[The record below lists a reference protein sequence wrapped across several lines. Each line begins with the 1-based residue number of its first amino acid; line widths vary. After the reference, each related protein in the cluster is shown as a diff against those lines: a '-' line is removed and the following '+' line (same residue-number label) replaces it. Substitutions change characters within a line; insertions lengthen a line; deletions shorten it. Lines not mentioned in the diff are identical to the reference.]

1 MIISGIDEAGRGP
14 VLGPMV
20 ISVFSIE
27 KERENEII
35 LLGVKD
41 SKIITKNKRE
51 KIFEQLIDKKFNFDF
66 FIIPEVEID
75 ANSLNK
81 IFIEKVIYFTK
92 NIKTDEVYL
101 DAPCQKEK
109 CLELSYKLSF
119 LTGKK
124 IYALNKADENIPV
137 VSASSIISKVIR
149 DREISKLHK
158 IYGDFGSGYPSDQKT
173 IKWLK
178 ENFELARRGKI
189 LRNKWKLK
197 NFIQK

>member
-20 ISVFSIE
+20 ISIFSLE
-27 KERENEII
+27 KEREKEIVSI
-35 LLGVKD
+35 GVKD
-41 SKIITKNKRE
+41 SKKIRKSKRAKIFDELINKNFKFDFVIIT
-51 KIFEQLIDKKFNFDF
+51 
-66 FIIPEVEID
+66 PEEID

-81 IFIEKVIYFTK
+81 IFIEKVVYFTK

-101 DAPCQKEK
+101 DAPCQKKK
-109 CLELSYKLSF
+109 CLELSSKLSL
-119 LTGKK
+119 LTNKK
-124 IYALNKADENIPV
+124 IYALNKADEKIPV

-149 DREISKLHK
+149 DMEILKLHK
-158 IYGDFGSGYPSDQKT
+158 IYGDFGSGYPSDKKT

-178 ENFELARRGKI
+178 ENFELAKEGKI

-197 NFIQK
+197 YFIQK